1 MPDVVI
7 AGYGAA
13 GAAAAI
19 AAHDAGRSVLVLE
32 SAERG
37 GGNARYSGGFL
48 FDVPGEAA
56 VAHLD
61 ALCFGRTDRR
71 VLGAYAAGLHELDG
85 WLRSLGGTTAPF
97 EPPPARLPAPF
108 PSWPHLPAGRRI
120 RYRTVAGGTGRRG
133 EALWDLLDAAV
144 RARGIEVRYQ
154 AGAERLVLSPDGAV
168 TGLAARHGGE
178 PAGDGGEPA
187 GDGGEPTR
195 RAGAPVSHEA
205 LGGVVLACGGFEADA
220 GLADAYLPFGPSWPV
235 GHPGNTGAGL
245 VMAQQAGAALWH
257 MYGCFGWFAFRTP
270 EFPAPFAV
278 DLFAAS
284 HVFVDADGRR
294 FADETGYEVHD
305 RLRALLTYLPRNP
318 NRPRLPSW
326 AVFDEAARL
335 AGPLNGLLGTPNDYA
350 WSPDNSAEIDRGWII
365 RAASPAGLAA
375 PMGVHP
381 GVLTATLEQYNAS
394 ARAGRD
400 EAFGRSADTLVPM
413 DLSRLYAIQTWPG
426 IAGTTGGPRHDE
438 RARVLRPD
446 GQPVPGLYAAG
457 AVSLAWGHLIEH
469 GGGLTDAMVFGR
481 IAGAEAAFR
490 AAQAGTPQAGT
501 PQAGSAQ
508 AGTPQ
513 AGTPQAGTP
522 QAGSAQA
529 DTAQATAS
537 AAAGA

>member
-1 MPDVVI
+1 VPDVVI
-7 AGYGAA
+7 AGYGPA

-48 FDVPGEAA
+48 FDVPDEAA

-97 EPPPARLPAPF
+97 DPPPARLPAPF
-108 PSWPHLPAGRRI
+108 PSWP
-120 RYRTVAGGTGRRG
+120 
-133 EALWDLLDAAV
+133 
-144 RARGIEVRYQ
+144 
-154 AGAERLVLSPDGAV
+154 
-168 TGLAARHGGE
+168 
-178 PAGDGGEPA
+178 
-187 GDGGEPTR
+187 
-195 RAGAPVSHEA
+195 
-205 LGGVVLACGGFEADA
+205 
-220 GLADAYLPFGPSWPV
+220 V
-235 GHPGNTGAGL
+235 GHRGNTGAGL

-278 DLFAAS
+278 DFFAAS

-350 WSPDNSAEIDRGWII
+350 WSPDNSAEIGRGWII
-365 RAASPAGLAA
+365 SAASPAELAG
-375 PMGVHP
+375 PMGVDP
-381 GVLTATLEQYNAS
+381 EVLTSTLEQYNAS

-400 EAFGRSADTLVPM
+400 QTFGRSADTLVPM
-413 DLSRLYAIQTWPG
+413 DLGRLYAIETWPG

-446 GQPVPGLYAAG
+446 GQPIPGLYAAG

-481 IAGAEAAFR
+481 IAGARWRTAPPWRPAHRRPGHDR
-490 AAQAGTPQAGT
+490 ARSACGRGHRRRRCHRRQHRGGPVRRGTPGDYFG
-501 PQAGSAQ
+501 PNG
-508 AGTPQ
+508 
-513 AGTPQAGTP
+513 
-522 QAGSAQA
+522 
-529 DTAQATAS
+529 
-537 AAAGA
+537 

>member
-1 MPDVVI
+1 VPDVVI
-7 AGYGAA
+7 AGYGPA

-32 SAERG
+32 SADRG

-85 WLRSLGGTTAPF
+85 WLRSLGGTTAAF

-108 PSWPHLPAGRRI
+108 PSWPHLPAGQRI
-120 RYRTVAGGTGRRG
+120 RYRTVSGGTGRRG

-144 RARGIEVRYQ
+144 RARGIEVRCR
-154 AGAERLVLSPDGAV
+154 AAAERLVLGSDGSVA
-168 TGLAARHGGE
+168 GLAARQAGE
-178 PAGDGGEPA
+178 TVIHDAA
-187 GDGGEPTR
+187 
-195 RAGAPVSHEA
+195 
-205 LGGVVLACGGFEADA
+205 GGVILACGGFEADP
-220 GLADAYLPFGPSWPV
+220 GLAEAYLPLGPSWPV

-257 MYGCFGWFAFRTP
+257 MYGCFGWFAFRAP

-278 DLFAAS
+278 DFFAAG
-284 HVFVDADGRR
+284 HVFVDGDGRR

-305 RLRALLTYLPRNP
+305 RLRALLTYLPRNL

-326 AVFDEAARL
+326 AVFDETTRR

-350 WSPDNSAEIDRGWII
+350 WSPDNSAEIDRGWIV
-365 RAASPAGLAA
+365 SGAGPVELAGS
-375 PMGVHP
+375 MGVDP
-381 GVLTATLEQYNAS
+381 GALTSTLEQYNAS

-400 EAFGRSADTLVPM
+400 EAFGRSADTLVPL
-413 DLSRLYAIQTWPG
+413 DLSRLYAIETWPG

-446 GQPVPGLYAAG
+446 GRPIGGLYAAG

-481 IAGAEAAFR
+481 IAGAQAADR
-490 AAQAGTPQAGT
+490 AAAAAVTGGTP
-501 PQAGSAQ
+501 
-508 AGTPQ
+508 
-513 AGTPQAGTP
+513 
-522 QAGSAQA
+522 
-529 DTAQATAS
+529 TAPW
-537 AAAGA
+537 